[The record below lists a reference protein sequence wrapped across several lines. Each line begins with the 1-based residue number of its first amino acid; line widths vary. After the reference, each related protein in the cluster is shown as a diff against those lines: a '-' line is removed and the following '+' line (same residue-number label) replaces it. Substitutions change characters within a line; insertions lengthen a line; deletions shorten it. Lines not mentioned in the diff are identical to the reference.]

1 MEEKKK
7 DKGQFSNEEL
17 QQICGELSQRLQRAQ
32 EKLAEINAANI
43 IQRLN
48 FLFKVVEHAAMFDPD
63 FVDKTISEIQDTLT
77 LQEDTSDTDT
87 KIEK

>member
-7 DKGQFSNEEL
+7 DKGQLSNEEL

-32 EKLAEINAANI
+32 EKLAEINATNI
-43 IQRLN
+43 IHRLN

-63 FVDKTISEIQDTLT
+63 FVDRVITEIQETLT
-77 LQEDTSDTDT
+77 LQEDTQEET
-87 KIEK
+87 KDKE